1 MEKTL
6 VEFSFVKKFKQ
17 LFTKANQYG
26 LGPEPKQWT
35 QTTGHKVVA
44 KTLLKGKYFSMMPGE
59 SSFLDPDQK
68 FKDVGKFKKFI
79 EYVKGVLELEG
90 NERAY

>member
-35 QTTGHKVVA
+35 QTTGHKVIENNPIN
-44 KTLLKGKYFSMMPGE
+44 GKY
-59 SSFLDPDQK
+59 
-68 FKDVGKFKKFI
+68 
-79 EYVKGVLELEG
+79 
-90 NERAY
+90 